1 MSIKLLDITW
11 NTLDKI
17 GKSQITEAWLAH
29 WIGKNTK
36 KMICFIHK
44 QLRIICIQ
52 LLSSWTVTQLLLL
65 SNCSATNTSQETF
78 PWPLDLEVRRAREGR
93 IIYQQISSML
103 QNHGVQS
110 LSKTPW
116 QFGDDCK
123 NWRIDQTVWRG
134 KENPFEHDAL
144 AVMSS
149 RSLNTT
155 TPNTRSAAWIANFF
169 TIKLWPLMQVA

>member
-1 MSIKLLDITW
+1 MSIKLLDITL

-36 KMICFIHK
+36 KIICFIHK

-110 LSKTPW
+110 LSK
-116 QFGDDCK
+116 
-123 NWRIDQTVWRG
+123 NAMAIWRWLQKLKDWPNSLKRQRESLWTWC
-134 KENPFEHDAL
+134 F
-144 AVMSS
+144 SS
-149 RSLNTT
+149 D
-155 TPNTRSAAWIANFF
+155 
-169 TIKLWPLMQVA
+169 V